1 MLNFAAQAARDT
13 RLIEDYLR
21 AHGLSADAATAG
33 GLADR
38 IARAEH
44 FELPDGGYLFDDDLN
59 ALAGLALRLP
69 YPLTTIEYIGR
80 DPAGRTLRR
89 LGLCSEFLDPS
100 GARYISVVAFV
111 RDEGRWGIVPVAIEF
126 SSDGWEKLS
135 ADGIPFYE
143 FAADPDL
150 APPAPPRYAFRP
162 VPLMAESAQHVTD
175 DRRALVEQIAAATTV
190 AESLLS
196 MLSALACSNVTAEIA
211 ERVDPKVN
219 ARRIRAGKLPI
230 WETRVLTVLCP
241 RTPINRTGTASDRA
255 SPRQHLRRGHVRHLP
270 DGRRIWVNAA
280 IVGDPKNG
288 RIRKFYDVR
297 TAA

>member
-1 MLNFAAQAARDT
+1 MLNFAAQAARDC
-13 RLIEDYLR
+13 RLIEGYLR
-21 AHGLSADAATAG
+21 DHGLSADAATAG

-44 FELPDGGYLFDDDLN
+44 FELPAGGHLFDDDLN

-69 YPLTTIEYIGR
+69 FPLVTIEYIGR
-80 DPAGRTLRR
+80 DPAGRALRR

-100 GARYISVVAFV
+100 GARYIRVVAFV

-126 SSDGWEKLS
+126 SSDGWENLS
-135 ADGIPFYE
+135 ADGIPFSE

-162 VPLMAESAQHVTD
+162 VPLMAESAQQVTA
-175 DRRALVEQIAAATTV
+175 DRRALVEQIAAATAV

-196 MLSALACSNVTAEIA
+196 MLSALACSNVIA
-211 ERVDPKVN
+211 EVQENVDPNVN
-219 ARRIRAGKLPI
+219 ARRVRTGKLPL
-230 WETRVLTVLCP
+230 WETKILTIVCP
-241 RTPINRTGTASDRA
+241 HPAIARTGTASDRA
-255 SPRQHLRRGHVRHLP
+255 SPRQHLRRGHVRHLQ
-270 DGRRIWVNAA
+270 DGRRIWINAVL
-280 IVGDPKNG
+280 VGDPKNG

>member
-1 MLNFAAQAARDT
+1 MLNFAAQAVRDCL
-13 RLIEDYLR
+13 LIEGYLR

-44 FELPDGGYLFDDDLN
+44 FELPDGGYLFDDDLH

-89 LGLCSEFLDPS
+89 LGLCSEFQDDS
-100 GARYISVVAFV
+100 GARYIRVVAFA

-126 SSDGWEKLS
+126 SSDGWENLS

-162 VPLMAESAQHVTD
+162 VPLMAESAQHVTA
-175 DRRALVEQIAAATTV
+175 DRRALVEQIAAATAV

-196 MLSALACSNVTAEIA
+196 MLSALACSNVIAEIS
-211 ERVDPKVN
+211 ERVDPGVN
-219 ARRIRAGKLPI
+219 ARRVRAGKLPI
-230 WETRVLTVLCP
+230 FETRVLTVLCP
-241 RTPINRTGTASDRA
+241 RTLHPATGQQGDRA
-255 SPRQHLRRGHVRHLP
+255 SPRQHLRRGHVRHLA
-270 DGRRIWVNAA
+270 DGRRIWINAA

-288 RIRKFYDVR
+288 AIRKFYSVR